1 VFRGSKTAVEIE
13 GFPKDI
19 ALGGRRASPK
29 NTVPS
34 DQNGFPAR
42 CPLIPYRPANRY
54 RTLRQGIPYSP
65 TRNTVLSDKKYRTLR
80 QKIPY
85 SPTNSPLLL
94 GPTYPA
100 PRAVLT
106 KVLQM
111 RRLSRVRAPGGQYRT
126 LRQGI
131 PYSPTRNTVLSDKKY
146 RTLRQGIP
154 YSPTKNTV
162 LSDKFAPPLGADLP
176 GSESRFDKSPA
187 NAAIIPRKSIR
198 RAIPYS
204 PTRNTVLSDKEYRTL
219 RQGIP
224 YSPTRNTV
232 LSDKEY
238 RTVQQ
243 NIPYSPTKW
252 VRDVPAKG
260 RKNVGGRFVRPVCV
274 YC

>member
-1 VFRGSKTAVEIE
+1 VFRGSQTAVEIE

-19 ALGGRRASPK
+19 ALRGRRASPK

-34 DQNGFPAR
+34 DKNGFPAR

-54 RTLRQGIPYSP
+54 RTLRQ
-65 TRNTVLSDKKYRTLR
+65 K
-80 QKIPY
+80 
-85 SPTNSPLLL
+85 
-94 GPTYPA
+94 
-100 PRAVLT
+100 
-106 KVLQM
+106 
-111 RRLSRVRAPGGQYRT
+111 
-126 LRQGI
+126 
-131 PYSPTRNTVLSDKKY
+131 
-146 RTLRQGIP
+146 IP

-187 NAAIIPRKSIR
+187 NAAIISRKSIR